1 MLWREKGKEAEKGR
15 RKQYE
20 KGEISILLSLLIL
33 LLLVFVLH
41 VMESASIQ
49 VAKNMRRAN
58 MERSIESVFAE
69 YQKQL
74 LQEYDLFAIDG
85 TYETGEYTEEKLEER
100 LNVYGAVAGEQKTES
115 IRFLSDE
122 KELSFQIGNYMK
134 HRLGIDQ
141 INAMKKEEQEVEEQ
155 DTKRKDWEEEQKENS
170 RKMEDMINKKN
181 PEGESRNEME
191 TEQDKK
197 KSESLLKNLL
207 DMRKKA
213 LSEIV
218 LPKERHISTNTVQ
231 GRNGVSD
238 RKKREGRGAMPSLK
252 SEGTLDKL
260 YLISYILEHFCN
272 YAKVEETHPL
282 EYETEYL
289 IGGQKEDLENLEI
302 ILKKIQHLRFIP
314 NYLYLQTDEEKKT
327 EARTLATVIS
337 IALASP
343 EATEIVQQG
352 ILIAWAY
359 GESIMDLRTLMTGKK
374 VPVIKTRENW
384 QLSMA
389 SLLKLGTK
397 EDTGAEGAK
406 EEEGIG
412 YEEYL
417 KILLFMEKQEC
428 LQSRVLDLI
437 EWNMQ
442 MRLNCPFFQADSCV
456 TRIKIFSRCKMRTG
470 ITYQFSTFYQ
480 YR

>member
-1 MLWREKGKEAEKGR
+1 
-15 RKQYE
+15 
-20 KGEISILLSLLIL
+20 
-33 LLLVFVLH
+33 
-41 VMESASIQ
+41 
-49 VAKNMRRAN
+49 
-58 MERSIESVFAE
+58 
-69 YQKQL
+69 
-74 LQEYDLFAIDG
+74 
-85 TYETGEYTEEKLEER
+85 
-100 LNVYGAVAGEQKTES
+100 
-115 IRFLSDE
+115 
-122 KELSFQIGNYMK
+122 
-134 HRLGIDQ
+134 
-141 INAMKKEEQEVEEQ
+141 
-155 DTKRKDWEEEQKENS
+155 
-170 RKMEDMINKKN
+170 
-181 PEGESRNEME
+181 
-191 TEQDKK
+191 
-197 KSESLLKNLL
+197 
-207 DMRKKA
+207 
-213 LSEIV
+213 
-218 LPKERHISTNTVQ
+218 
-231 GRNGVSD
+231 
-238 RKKREGRGAMPSLK
+238 MPSLK